1 MAMTTSIILAG
12 VGGQGILL
20 AGTLIARAAM
30 SAGLA
35 VKTNETHGMAQRGGA
50 VTAHVRYG
58 KEVHSPLI
66 PLGTATALAALE
78 CLEVLRAGE
87 YLAPDGQVVAST
99 ERRMPITVSSGAAT
113 YPADVEERVKKL
125 YPTALLFDAVQ
136 MAREIGNIR
145 VANVI
150 VVGALAA
157 RLDLPLECW
166 HQALAAGVKPQHL
179 EINQKAFR
187 TGLHAAGAA

>member
-1 MAMTTSIILAG
+1 MTTSIILAG

-20 AGTLIARAAM
+20 AGTLVARAAM

-87 YLAPDGQVVAST
+87 YLAPDGKVVAST
-99 ERRMPITVSSGAAT
+99 ERRIPVNSGAAA
-113 YPADVEERVKKL
+113 YPADIEERVKKL
-125 YPTALLFDAVQ
+125 YPAALLFDAVQ

-157 RLDLPLECW
+157 QLDLPLECW
-166 HQALAAGVKPQHL
+166 QQALAAGVKPQHL
-179 EINQKAFR
+179 ELNQKAFR
-187 TGLHAAGAA
+187 AGLNAAGAA